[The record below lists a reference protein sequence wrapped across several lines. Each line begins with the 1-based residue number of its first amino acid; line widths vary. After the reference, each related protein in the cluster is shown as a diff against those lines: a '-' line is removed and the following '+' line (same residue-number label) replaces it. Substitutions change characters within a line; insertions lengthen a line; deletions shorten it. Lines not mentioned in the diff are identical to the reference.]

1 MPTTEIHIELL
12 LGRRVLALN
21 GRSIGRLE
29 EMRTERIRN
38 QLFVSEFL
46 VGSYAVFE
54 RLSALSIGRAILGV
68 LEYPGTSSISLI
80 PGGPAYSVR
89 LKSCYRLTT
98 EGSQVD
104 RIDCSREKPATRY
117 MESPQRKPPCRKPD
131 REGVAIF
138 ATIVRCINRGF
149 AATSLE

>member
-68 LEYPGTSSISLI
+68 LGAHRKGRGYRIPWDKLDLSDPGR
-80 PGGPAYSVR
+80 PR
-89 LKSCYRLTT
+89 LLCKVEELL
-98 EGSQVD
+98 
-104 RIDCSREKPATRY
+104 P
-117 MESPQRKPPCRKPD
+117 
-131 REGVAIF
+131 
-138 ATIVRCINRGF
+138 IND
-149 AATSLE
+149 